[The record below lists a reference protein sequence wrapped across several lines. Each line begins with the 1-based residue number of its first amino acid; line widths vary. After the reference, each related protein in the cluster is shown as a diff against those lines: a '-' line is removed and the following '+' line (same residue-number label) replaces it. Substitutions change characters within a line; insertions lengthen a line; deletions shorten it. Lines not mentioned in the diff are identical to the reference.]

1 MKRLR
6 FTCLSAAFFLAL
18 HVSGPAVAEELLLK
32 LNTHSEPEAA
42 AIEQE
47 FHGRHD
53 YHALMA
59 LKLARIVP
67 EEIAQE
73 DIVAARQFLLMAKE
87 HAIMARKAK

>member
-1 MKRLR
+1 LAT
-6 FTCLSAAFFLAL
+6 FFATPHAFGAAA
-18 HVSGPAVAEELLLK
+18 AEELLLK
-32 LNTHSEPEAA
+32 LNTHSEPEAE

-59 LKLARIVP
+59 MKLARIVP
-67 EEIAQE
+67 EEIAQQ
-73 DIVAARQFLLMAKE
+73 DIIAARRFLLMAKE